1 VTVLNWHHHGRRVPV
16 GAVSVMR
23 GTPFGNPF
31 VIGRDGGRA
40 EVIRRYRAWLWARLQ
55 ADPAFAAEVRA
66 LHGRDLCCCCAPLA
80 CHGDVLASAA
90 AWLAGAAVEAA
101 P

>member
-1 VTVLNWHHHGRRVPV
+1 MTVLNWRHHGRRVPV
-16 GAVSVMR
+16 GAISVMR

-31 VIGRDGGRA
+31 VIGRDGDRA
-40 EVIRRYRAWLWARLQ
+40 EVIRRYRAWLWARLR
-55 ADPAFAAEVRA
+55 ADPVFRGQVRA
-66 LHGRDLCCCCAPLA
+66 LHGRDLVCCCAPLA
-80 CHGDVLASAA
+80 CHGDVLAAAA